1 MTTMTLKNKVTS
13 YFGEA
18 RTELQKV
25 IWPSKRDT
33 ARYTLL
39 VVGACLGM
47 GVFFAALDFLFS
59 KGLELLIDR

>member
-1 MTTMTLKNKVTS
+1 MLTVKNKAVS

-33 ARYTLL
+33 ARYTLF
-39 VVGACLGM
+39 VIGACLGI
-47 GVFFAALDFLFS
+47 GIFFAALDFLFS
-59 KGLELLIDR
+59 KGLELLINR